1 MAVNLIKAYVQDT
14 SAATTYLV
22 GMIDHMITVV
32 GQTYG
37 LDYIDYPNA
46 DDLWVAAMRLAA

>member
-1 MAVNLIKAYVQDT
+1 
-14 SAATTYLV
+14 
-22 GMIDHMITVV
+22 MIDYMITVV

-46 DDLWVAAMRLAA
+46 NDLWVAAMVRAA